1 MRTNDEIIDSKK
13 VFVVCAGDD
22 GGMGYMTDL
31 DKKKPNKRA
40 SVVWSFGGGW
50 DHVSVSFAD
59 RCPTWDEMCRVKD
72 VFFSEDEYCVEY
84 HPAKSEYVNQHPYC
98 LHIWK
103 PQNEN
108 MPSPPAWMVGIKK
121 GQPIGEAIKEIR
133 EFMARTREEDAK

>member
-1 MRTNDEIIDSKK
+1 MKTNEEIIACRKII
-13 VFVVCAGDD
+13 VICAGDD
-22 GGMGYMTDL
+22 GGRGYMTDL

-72 VFFSEDEYCVEY
+72 VFFSEDECCVEY

-98 LHIWK
+98 LHIWR
-103 PQNEN
+103 PQAGG
-108 MPSPPAWMVGIKK
+108 MPTPPSWMVGARN
-121 GQPIGEAIKEIR
+121 GENVLDVIR
-133 EFMARTREEDAK
+133 KAEEALREEERK